1 MACDFHICFF
11 FKYFHSLASG
21 VIFMSLLSFDF
32 AEIGQMSRVCLG
44 NLQAIYLLPR
54 DAKIL
59 FRVKVICPSFFPV
72 FVYSG
77 LKLQVQFQV
86 FEAHVLMRPGPVGMA
101 RSPGLF
107 QSGEAAC
114 PPQLLSI
121 LQKVQPDLR
130 ATAHML
136 IP

>member
-1 MACDFHICFF
+1 MVCDFHISFF
-11 FKYFHSLASG
+11 QIFSQG

-72 FVYSG
+72 FVCSG

-86 FEAHVLMRPGPVGMA
+86 FEAHVLTRPGPVGTA

-107 QSGEAAC
+107 QSGEAVC

-121 LQKVQPDLR
+121 PQEVQPDLR
-130 ATAHML
+130 ATAHIL